1 MKLSELCEAIF
12 QEIVHRNPSVDTL
25 KSLARNNKYHSARFV
40 ITKDGDV
47 VAGDSEYYT
56 HHINFD

>member
-1 MKLSELCEAIF
+1 MKLIDIF
-12 QEIVHRNPSVDTL
+12 ETRAQEQVHRNPSVNTL